1 MSNQHPFMHFDIIP
15 DYRQQGKVEHKLT
28 DIILLTICAVLSGQ
42 DDWKAI
48 HLYGTRWLDF
58 LKRFG
63 DFSHGVPSAITIV
76 RVMGMINAT
85 RLQKCFIEWM
95 KSCCELTDGE
105 VIAIDGKP
113 FEGLMM
119 IPVGL
124 VLFIWLMRL
133 LQRMACALGNI
144 KFTRSPMR

>member
-1 MSNQHPFMHFDIIP
+1 MSNQHPFMHFDAIP

-63 DFSHGVPSAITIV
+63 DFSHGVPSAITIA
-76 RVMGMINAT
+76 RVMGMISAT
-85 RLQKCFIEWM
+85 RLQKCFMEGAN
-95 KSCCELTDGE
+95 KQ
-105 VIAIDGKP
+105 VISSQADSLIK
-113 FEGLMM
+113 
-119 IPVGL
+119 ISR
-124 VLFIWLMRL
+124 IWADFFPANTSN
-133 LQRMACALGNI
+133 QPI
-144 KFTRSPMR
+144 